1 MGKRAKNDLS
11 LQQIGVIYQYL
22 IALKDCFEL
31 KEDENLYIETH
42 GDITVISSNKEKKF
56 QKEVKHH
63 LNEKNLSD
71 RDIDFWKTLTNWYSD
86 YDRYKDF
93 KELILHTT
101 SQISETSSFYNW
113 DKLSNEEKL
122 KKIKLIG
129 EIEKEKEKIFRDEY
143 KKIFNENFDKKWLLE
158 ILGKLSIK
166 FYENKIDKISE
177 DFSKYILHIQE
188 GERDNY
194 ISYLL
199 GILLKKV
206 KNSPHKCEIS
216 KREFEE
222 ICQTATKAY
231 YRTEKL
237 DLPDVE
243 SPTDEIQKKYE
254 DKKFVKAI
262 LEINYSEKIRE
273 AINDYWRA
281 SKVAREIFIDCSHI
295 KKFEKYKDGLESK
308 LKNQKEML
316 ELEKINNNT
325 SLEECIKNSKVLY
338 LKVMSW
344 NVEDF
349 WIYKNQHFF
358 QRGVIHDIID
368 QKEIDWKVG
377 EF

>member
-1 MGKRAKNDLS
+1 MEKRAKNDSS
-11 LQQIGVIYQYL
+11 LQQVGVIYQYL

-42 GDITVISSNKEKKF
+42 GDITVISSNKGKKF

-63 LNEKNLSD
+63 LSEKKLSD
-71 RDIDFWKTLTNWYSD
+71 RDIDFWKTLTNWYND

-101 SQISETSSFYNW
+101 SQISEISSFYNW

-129 EIEKEKEKIFRDEY
+129 KLEKEKEKIFREEY
-143 KKIFNENFDKKWLLE
+143 KKIFNENLDRKWLLE
-158 ILGKLSIK
+158 LLGKLSIK

-206 KNSPHKCEIS
+206 KKPPHKCEIS

-222 ICQTATKAY
+222 ICQTVTKAY

-243 SPTDEIQKKYE
+243 SPTDEIQKEYE

-273 AINDYWRA
+273 AINDYWKA
-281 SKVAREIFIDCSHI
+281 NIVAREIFIDCSHI
-295 KKFEKYKDGLESK
+295 KKFENYKNELESK

-316 ELEKINNNT
+316 KLEKINNNT
-325 SLEECIKNSKVLY
+325 SLEECIKNSKILY
-338 LKVMSW
+338 LKVMDW

-349 WIYKNQHFF
+349 WIYKNQIFF